1 MSVKTKLVAAALIV
15 NDAGAILLTRRG
27 PTQAMAG
34 FWEFPGGKL
43 EEGESPTDALVRE
56 IKEELGCAL
65 VVGPVYDVL
74 FHRYPQFDLL
84 MMVYTCGLPPGE
96 TPQPLQVADLRWL
109 SPASLGSVEILP
121 ADAPLTARLARDGA
135 PPVPRPPAPPA
146 PPQPPQSP
154 RLP

>member
-15 NDAGAILLTRRG
+15 NDAGGILLTKRG

-43 EEGESPTDALVRE
+43 EEGESPIEALRRE
-56 IKEELGCAL
+56 IGEELGCAL

-96 TPQPLQVADLRWL
+96 TPQPLQVADMRWL

-121 ADAPLTARLARDGA
+121 ADAPLTARLAREGA
-135 PPVPRPPAPPA
+135 PPPPTPPE
-146 PPQPPQSP
+146 PPQSP

>member
-15 NDAGAILLTRRG
+15 NDAGGILLTQRG

-43 EEGESPTDALVRE
+43 EEGESPTDALLRE

-65 VVGPVYDVL
+65 IVGPVYDVL

-84 MMVYTCGLPPGE
+84 MVVYTCGLPPGE
-96 TPQPLQVADLRWL
+96 TPQPLQVADMRWL
-109 SPASLGSVEILP
+109 SPAALASVEILP
-121 ADAPLTARLARDGA
+121 ADAPLIARLRCDGA
-135 PPVPRPPAPPA
+135 PPV
-146 PPQPPQSP
+146 PQPPQSP

>member
-1 MSVKTKLVAAALIV
+1 MPTVIVAAAVVREGERL
-15 NDAGAILLTRRG
+15 LLTRRPRG
-27 PTQAMAG
+27 AHLEG
-34 FWEFPGGKL
+34 LWEFPGGKL
-43 EEGESPTDALVRE
+43 EEGESPIEALRRE
-56 IKEELGCAL
+56 IREELGCAL

-96 TPQPLQVADLRWL
+96 TPQPLQVADMRWL

-121 ADAPLTARLARDGA
+121 ADAPLTARLAREGA
-135 PPVPRPPAPPA
+135 PPPPTPPE
-146 PPQPPQSP
+146 PPQSP